1 MKVLIEVFRN
11 TPMGRNCRTL
21 SQNVAQVLQA
31 NVESDIE
38 VRFLPLD
45 SPEAEARGVELA
57 PCLVVNGR
65 TIVEG
70 VPGPEEIAR
79 LIEEAVPTT
88 LGIILTRGPYSSGG
102 AEDAVGLA
110 LASQEAGDR
119 VGLFLISDGV
129 WLAHR
134 GQEGP
139 LLGSLVAFQGAG
151 GEVLVSGEHLQAAGL
166 SPQALVEGATVL
178 PDPYDAL
185 VDRVMEHWD
194 RVIIL

>member
-21 SQNVAQVLQA
+21 SQNVAQVLQTH
-31 NVESDIE
+31 VDKDIE

-57 PCLVVNGR
+57 PCLVVNKR

-79 LIEEAVPTT
+79 LIEEATPTS
-88 LGIILTRGPYSSGG
+88 LGVVLTRGPYSSGG
-102 AEDAVGLA
+102 AEDALELA
-110 LASQEAGDR
+110 LAAQEAGDG
-119 VGLFLISDGV
+119 VALFLISDAV
-129 WLAHR
+129 WLAR
-134 GQEGP
+134 QGQEGP
-139 LLGSLVAFQGAG
+139 LLARLRAFQQAG

-185 VDRVMEHWD
+185 VDQVMERWD
-194 RVIIL
+194 RVVVI

>member
-1 MKVLIEVFRN
+1 MKVLLEVFRN

-31 NVESDIE
+31 NVENDIE
-38 VRFLPLD
+38 VRFLPLN

-79 LIEEAVPTT
+79 FIEEVVPTA

-110 LASQEAGDR
+110 LASQEGGDR

-129 WLAHR
+129 WLAHQ
-134 GQEGP
+134 GQEGA
-139 LLGSLVAFQGAG
+139 LLGQLKAFLGAG
-151 GEVLVSGEHLQAAGL
+151 GEVLVSGEHIQAAGL
-166 SPQALVEGATVL
+166 PPQALVEGVTVL